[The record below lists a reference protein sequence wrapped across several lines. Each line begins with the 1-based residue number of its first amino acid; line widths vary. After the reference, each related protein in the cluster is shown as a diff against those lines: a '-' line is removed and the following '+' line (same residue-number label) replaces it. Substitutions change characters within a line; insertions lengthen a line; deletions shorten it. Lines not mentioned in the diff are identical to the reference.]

1 MIPFGPWLPDRPD
14 FKNPG
19 ATKAKNVVPTA
30 GGYAP
35 FQGGNVIT
43 NALDDPCQGAVGIKQ
58 QNGTTFNY
66 AGDAT
71 KLYELQSATWVDV
84 SSAPYTTSPFDQWKF
99 TQFGSLVIAANGT
112 DKLQKIRAGVD
123 AAFTEITA
131 SPVGKFIAVVGEFV
145 VTGPVLDGNDI
156 KVVWSARNNAD
167 GWTPGINSSGEQI
180 LFTGGPMNGVTG
192 GDFGIILQESAI
204 QRMTFVGADLVFTFD
219 VIENARGCIVPGSVV
234 QLGPLTYYWS
244 EEGVEVFTGTGGVNI
259 GEGKVNKTLLERLD
273 FNMLESVTGTIDPTR
288 RLVIWN
294 YPDIDGTTRELI
306 YDVGEKRFS
315 EAELDVQVLLSSRD
329 IKISID
335 DIPGSIDAVPLGGFP
350 GVTSLD
356 DVFFAG
362 VERKLSAF
370 NPSNQMMNLNGD
382 ALAATLATSELLVSD
397 SGGLIVD
404 NKKVHIRR
412 LRGVVDN
419 THTLSVLERKNLQT
433 AKTENGPK
441 TTEDD
446 GSTAFTSNARYATL
460 QMNMTAAAEWTE
472 AQGIDLE
479 EATKGGG

>member
-1 MIPFGPWLPDRPD
+1 MIPFGEWLPDRPD

-19 ATKAKNVVPTA
+19 ATQAKNVVPTA

-58 QNGTTFNY
+58 QDGTTFNF

-71 KLYELQSATWVDV
+71 KLYELKSATWTDV
-84 SSAPYTTSPFDQWKF
+84 SSGPYTISQFDQWKF
-99 TQFGSLVIAANGT
+99 TQFGTLVIAANGSN
-112 DKLQKIRAGVD
+112 KLQKIRAGVD
-123 AAFTEITA
+123 TSFAEITA
-131 SPVGKFIAVVGEFV
+131 SPVGKFIAVVKDFV
-145 VTGPVLDGNDI
+145 VTGPVVDGNDV

-167 GWTPGINSSGEQI
+167 GWTSGTGSSGEQI
-180 LFTGGPMNGVTG
+180 LFTGGPMNGITG
-192 GDFGIILQESAI
+192 GEFGIILQESAI
-204 QRMTFVGADLVFTFD
+204 QRMSFVGGDLVFSFD
-219 VIENARGCIVPGSVV
+219 VIENARGCIVPGSVI

-259 GEGKVNKTLLERLD
+259 GEGKVNRTLLKRLD
-273 FNMLESVTGTIDPTR
+273 FNSLENVTSTIDPAR

-294 YPDIDGTTRELI
+294 YPDVDGTTRELI
-306 YDVGEKRFS
+306 YDVGENRFT

-329 IKISID
+329 IKISLD

-370 NPSNQMMNLNGD
+370 NTSNQMMNLNGD
-382 ALAATLATSELLVSD
+382 ALAATLATGEFVISD

-419 THTLSVLERKNLQT
+419 THTLSILERKNLQT
-433 AKTENGPK
+433 AKTTNGPK
-441 TTEDD
+441 ITEDD
-446 GSTAFTSNARYATL
+446 GSTAFSSNARYATF
-460 QMNMTAAAEWTE
+460 QMDMAAAGTWTE

-479 EATKGGG
+479 RATKGGD